1 MNKILIVGFIIAV
14 VLLMFS
20 QPSLWDILNKISI
33 LMTIIGFIL
42 GCFTGKNLPSNITK
56 KSNTFINSNN
66 NKVNQ

>member
-42 GCFTGKNLPSNITK
+42 GCFTGKNLLSNITK
-56 KSNTFINSNN
+56 K
-66 NKVNQ
+66 